1 MILAS
6 QTLGT
11 VFITIIAFLIV
22 SLLLISV
29 LLFVKQKLSPSGPV
43 MITINGENEI
53 EVASGETLLTTLGAQ
68 KIFLPSACG
77 GGGTCIQCECHVNSG
92 GGEALPT

>member
-43 MITINGENEI
+43 MITINGEKEI
-53 EVASGETLLTTLGAQ
+53 EVSSRAIRAIAL
-68 KIFLPSACG
+68 ING
-77 GGGTCIQCECHVNSG
+77 GGDKKGQSQTD
-92 GGEALPT
+92 

>member
-11 VFITIIAFLIV
+11 IIITIIAFLIV
-22 SLLLISV
+22 SLALISV

-43 MITINGENEI
+43 MITMVKKKLKLRPE
-53 EVASGETLLTTLGAQ
+53 
-68 KIFLPSACG
+68 K
-77 GGGTCIQCECHVNSG
+77 HY
-92 GGEALPT
+92 

>member
-11 VFITIIAFLIV
+11 VLITIIAFLIV

-29 LLFVKQKLSPSGPV
+29 LLFVKQKLS
-43 MITINGENEI
+43 TIWSSYDYN
-53 EVASGETLLTTLGAQ
+53 
-68 KIFLPSACG
+68 KW
-77 GGGTCIQCECHVNSG
+77 
-92 GGEALPT
+92 